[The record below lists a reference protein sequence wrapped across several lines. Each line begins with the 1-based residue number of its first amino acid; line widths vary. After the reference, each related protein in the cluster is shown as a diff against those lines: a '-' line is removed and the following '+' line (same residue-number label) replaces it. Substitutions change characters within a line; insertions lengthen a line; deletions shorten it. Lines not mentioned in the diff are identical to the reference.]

1 MGGSPGVQTIRC
13 CSTGAMLP
21 EGCDEMVIDLFRNN
35 GNDSNTAETTQISNP
50 MSRFDDGWE
59 TKYVAAFQKKDR
71 ETKRSGV
78 GGGEGGGQR
87 SEVDLSKTSDGL
99 APWDRL
105 W

>member
-1 MGGSPGVQTIRC
+1 MGGSPGIQTIRC

-35 GNDSNTAETTQISNP
+35 GDAGEAEATPMSNP

-71 ETKRSGV
+71 ETKGDTKVVV
-78 GGGEGGGQR
+78 G
-87 SEVDLSKTSDGL
+87 DKPDFDFSKTSDGL